1 MALWLGH
8 SIMSPTIQSL
18 VASRRNRAG
27 IISRST

>member
-8 SIMSPTIQSL
+8 SIMSLTIQSSA
-18 VASRRNRAG
+18 ASRRNRAG